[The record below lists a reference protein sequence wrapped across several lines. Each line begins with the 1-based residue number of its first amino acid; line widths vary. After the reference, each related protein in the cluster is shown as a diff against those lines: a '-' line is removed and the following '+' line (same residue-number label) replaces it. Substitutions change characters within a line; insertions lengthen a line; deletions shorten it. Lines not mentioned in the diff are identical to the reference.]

1 MDNDKIKLD
10 VVGISRSQV
19 AAGAYALLLE
29 EPESARRIPIVVGVA
44 EAQSIAVKLENVV
57 TPRPLTHDL
66 LTSVFHAFGIELE
79 SVLIDHFADGIF
91 SSTLHLRQDGIET
104 DLDART
110 SDAVALALRTGA
122 PIYTTAEVLERTS
135 YRRDPEAAS
144 GGKPRTPALEDLPVD
159 RLQRRLEHYVE
170 REQYER
176 AAEIQKIIQSK
187 TNSSKGAEESAGN
200 S

>member
-29 EPESARRIPIVVGVA
+29 EPESSRRIPIVVGVA
-44 EAQSIAVKLENVV
+44 EAQSIAVRLENVV
-57 TPRPLTHDL
+57 PPRPLTHDL

-122 PIYTTAEVLERTS
+122 PIFTTAEVLDRTS
-135 YRRDPEAAS
+135 YRYDADETAD
-144 GGKPRTPALEDLPVD
+144 GGKPRTLALEDLPVD
-159 RLQRRLEHYVE
+159 RLQRRLERYVE

-176 AAEIQKIIQSK
+176 AAEIQKIIESK
-187 TNSSKGAEESAGN
+187 TNPSKSAE
-200 S
+200 